1 MKASWGKYLAN
12 KHAFYLFA
20 GLFIMSSTTLVLADD
35 YFVKK
40 FGKDDELGHAN
51 YLTETKAKEAA
62 KLVSK
67 GKVYQLGMVTG
78 PNTPAYGTRKFQMI
92 VHQLNDGSGGLLG
105 PDKLVSNDDTLV
117 TSIGIGSQLDGLGHI
132 GKEHKYYNETPAVE
146 VVAPDGL
153 LKFGTHALPGFVTRG
168 VLLDMTKIFKQ
179 DPLPIGT
186 AYTQADIKK
195 AMKRQGVSITKGDVV
210 LFHSGFM
217 KANENATTLSPG
229 EPGLGISGAH
239 YLAELGVVAVGAD
252 TWALEALPSEDP
264 NRVFPVHGILLTK
277 YGIYI
282 LENMVTH
289 ELAADG
295 VDEFMFTLG
304 VPKLEGAVQAIINP
318 LAIR

>member
-1 MKASWGKYLAN
+1 MYLSFGKASALA
-12 KHAFYLFA
+12 AC
-20 GLFIMSSTTLVLADD
+20 VLSLSLSAAMADNW
-35 YFVKK
+35 FVKK

-51 YLTETKAKEAA
+51 YLTAAKAKEAA
-62 KLVSK
+62 KLVTK

-78 PNTPAYGTRKFQMI
+78 AKTPAYGPRKFQMI
-92 VHQLNDGSGGLLG
+92 VHQLNDGSGATLG
-105 PDKLVSNDDTLV
+105 PDKLVSHDDTVV
-117 TSIGIGSQLDGLGHI
+117 TSVGIGSQLDGFGHI
-132 GKEHKYYNETPAVE
+132 GKEHKYYNETPAAE
-146 VVAPDGL
+146 VVSPDGL

-168 VLLDMTKIFKQ
+168 VLLDMTKVYGKN
-179 DPLPIGT
+179 PLPIGT
-186 AYTQADIKK
+186 AYTEADIKK
-195 AMKRQGVSITKGDVV
+195 AAKRQGVKITKGDVV

-217 KANENATTLSPG
+217 KANENAKTLSPG

-239 YLAELGVVAVGAD
+239 YLAKMGVVAIGGD

-264 NRVFPVHGILLTK
+264 TRVFPVHGILLTK
-277 YGIYI
+277 YGIFI

-295 VDEFMFTLG
+295 VSEFMFSLG